1 MSEFIA
7 HECGIVLLRLLKP
20 LEYYIEKY
28 NCAYHGL
35 DMLYLLMEKQ
45 HNRGQDGAGVVSV
58 KLDVE
63 PGYKYLDRIRSNVDS
78 PIIDIFQ
85 KIYEPLRTLESNNS
99 PLLYDGKYLKQNI
112 PFISELY
119 LGHLR
124 YGTYGKYQI
133 EYVHPHLRQSN
144 WRTRTLALA
153 GNFNLTNSKQLFQD
167 LINYGQHPI
176 ETSDTVT
183 VLEKLGYYLDEM
195 NNDLY
200 EKFKAEGYT
209 KAEISPMIADNLDIA
224 SIVRKATLNFD
235 GGYVMAGVLGHG
247 DSFVFRDPR
256 GIRPAYYYMNDE
268 FFVVTSERPPI
279 QTAFNAKTD
288 DIKEMPAG
296 HVLILK
302 KNAELSIVP
311 YIEHIPDKKSCSF
324 EHIYFSRGTDRDI
337 YKERKMLGAML
348 AEPILKA
355 INNDIENTVFTYIP
369 NTSTVAFLG
378 LYAEIEKWLDSQK
391 KEKILNLINTDKNIT
406 DKDLRD
412 ILNSHARADTLVVK
426 DLKHRTFITKES
438 KRNGLASHVYDV
450 TYGVVR
456 PNIDRVVAIDDS
468 IVRGT
473 TLQKSIITML
483 NRLEPKE
490 IIIASTAPQIR
501 YPDCYGIDMAKL
513 EEFIAFQAAIA
524 LLKERH
530 QDKLIKY
537 VYDKCKEQDSLPDD
551 KLENYVSLIYKPFT
565 DDEITRKIEE
575 LVTPLGNK
583 TKLTIIF
590 QSLEGL
596 HKVLVDNK
604 GDWYFTGDFPTIGGY
619 RIINNAFINYYEGR
633 DQRAYS

>member
-1 MSEFIA
+1 MSEYLP
-7 HECGIVLLRLLKP
+7 HECGIVLLRLLQP
-20 LEYYIEKY
+20 LSYYMEKY
-28 NCAYHGL
+28 NCCYHGL

-63 PGYKYLDRIRSNVDS
+63 PGYRYLDRIRSNVDS

-85 KIYEPLRTLESNNS
+85 KIYDPLRILEANNS
-99 PLLYDGKYLKQNI
+99 PLLYDPEYLKRNI

-144 WRTRTLALA
+144 WRTRTLALV
-153 GNFNLTNSKQLFQD
+153 GNFNLTNADQLFLD

-183 VLEKLGYYLDEM
+183 ILEKLGYYLDEM
-195 NNDLY
+195 NNELY
-200 EKFKAEGYT
+200 EKFKTQGYT
-209 KAEISPMIADNLDIA
+209 KAEISPKIAETLDIV
-224 SIVRKATLNFD
+224 SIVKKAAQNFD
-235 GGYVMAGVLGHG
+235 GGYVIAGVLGHG
-247 DSFVFRDPR
+247 DAFVFRDPR
-256 GIRPAYYYMNDE
+256 GIRPAYYYKDDE

-279 QTAFNAKTD
+279 QTAFNVKTD
-288 DIKEMPAG
+288 DIKEMPPG

-302 KNAELSIVP
+302 KNKDLSIVP
-311 YIEHIPDKKSCSF
+311 YTDNIPSKMACSF

-348 AEPILKA
+348 ADPILSA
-355 INNDIENTVFTYIP
+355 IDYDLENTVFTYIP

-378 LYAEIEKWLDSQK
+378 LYAELEKWLDVQK
-391 KEKILNLINTDKNIT
+391 KEKIIDIINMGENINDKE
-406 DKDLRD
+406 LRA
-412 ILNSHARADTLVVK
+412 ILNWHPRADTLVVK

-450 TYGVVR
+450 TYGVVS
-456 PNIDRVVAIDDS
+456 PNIDRIVAIDDS

-473 TLQKSIITML
+473 TIKKSIIPML

-490 IIIASTAPQIR
+490 IVIASTAPQIR
-501 YPDCYGIDMAKL
+501 YPDCYGIDMARL
-513 EEFIAFQAAIA
+513 EEFIAFQAAIS
-524 LLKERH
+524 LLKERG
-530 QDKLIKY
+530 QAKLIKY
-537 VYDKCKEQDSLPDD
+537 VYDKCKEQDSLPDN
-551 KLENYVSLIYKPFT
+551 KLENYVSLIYQPFEEE
-565 DDEITRKIEE
+565 EITHKIEE
-575 LVTPLGNK
+575 LLTPIANK
-583 TKLTIIF
+583 TKLTIIY

-596 HKVLVDNK
+596 SKVLQDNK
-604 GDWYFTGDFPTIGGY
+604 GDWYFTGNFPTIGGY
-619 RIINNAFINYYEGR
+619 RVVNNAFINYYEGKNK
-633 DQRAYS
+633 RAY